1 MLLNLLNP
9 LTMSKLSIYETKWTD
24 LVFENKNKE
33 YGAYQ
38 LRQESSKNSITAL
51 FTSLLIIAALGS
63 ASMLISKFTASP
75 SITESIPPIDEVIRP
90 VDLDQLVRP
99 ETEEAVA
106 PPVQEQQAITQV
118 TDASQLINPVVA
130 PTELAVQNIAPNTE
144 NVPVVDNVSTG
155 TGTAV
160 NPMPTSGNGNGTGT
174 QTTADPGTSIVSTA
188 VLDKM
193 PEFPGGMSKFY
204 TYVGNNFNK
213 PELDADRTM
222 RVYVS
227 FVIEKDGSMTDI
239 IVKNDPGYGLG
250 KEAIRVLK
258 SLKTK
263 WTPGILDGKAVRT
276 AYNLPI
282 TIKTEAE

>member
-1 MLLNLLNP
+1 
-9 LTMSKLSIYETKWTD
+9 MSKLSLYETKWTD

-38 LRQESSKNSITAL
+38 LRQENTKTTVTAL
-51 FTSLLIIAALGS
+51 FTALLVIATIGTTSVVINKFRSGDPVIAPPRIFDDP
-63 ASMLISKFTASP
+63 LIPVNMDPTIVQPKTD
-75 SITESIPPIDEVIRP
+75 EPI
-90 VDLDQLVRP
+90 
-99 ETEEAVA
+99 A
-106 PPVQEQQAITQV
+106 PPVQEQQAMKEV
-118 TDASQLINPVVA
+118 TDASQLINPVVS
-130 PTELAVQNIAPNTE
+130 TTQDAVENIAPNIE
-144 NVPVVDNVSTG
+144 NVPVVDHTSTG
-155 TGTAV
+155 TGTAI
-160 NPMPTSGNGNGTGT
+160 NAMPVSGNGNGAGT
-174 QTTADPGTSIVSTA
+174 QPGTTDNGNTVVSTA

-204 TYVGNNFNK
+204 TYVGNNFNR
-213 PELDADRTM
+213 PELDAEKTL

-239 IVKNDPGYGLG
+239 TVKNDPGYGLG

-263 WTPGILDGKAVRT
+263 WTPGILEGKPVRT

-282 TIKTEAE
+282 TIKTEME

>member
-1 MLLNLLNP
+1 
-9 LTMSKLSIYETKWTD
+9 MSKLSIYETKWTD

-51 FTSLLIIAALGS
+51 FMGLLILTAIGTV
-63 ASMLISKFTASP
+63 SMLISKFK
-75 SITESIPPIDEVIRP
+75 
-90 VDLDQLVRP
+90 
-99 ETEEAVA
+99 VA
-106 PPVQEQQAITQV
+106 PPTVVVDPFDPTITIVDVDPIVRPPEEPIAATPV
-118 TDASQLINPVVA
+118 TDSKQLVDPIVSRPEDAVDKIAS
-130 PTELAVQNIAPNTE
+130 NTD
-144 NVPVVDNVSTG
+144 NHPVVDNVTPG
-155 TGTAV
+155 TGTVVNALPTTGGGGGDGAAV
-160 NPMPTSGNGNGTGT
+160 VPKTNEPALISE
-174 QTTADPGTSIVSTA
+174 
-188 VLDKM
+188 LDKM

-204 TYVGNNFNK
+204 TYVGNNFTR
-213 PELDADRTM
+213 PELDAERTL

-227 FVIEKDGSMTDI
+227 FVIEKDGSITDI
-239 IVKNDPGYGLG
+239 IVKNDPGFGMG

-263 WTPGILDGKAVRT
+263 WSPGIIDGKPVRT